1 MTFSRRG
8 VALEKK
14 RLRAFEDRLAGV
26 RKGIVKAIAAPMSSM
41 ENREKGRGMEKLVG
55 LFLSDLVHFISNL
68 LVNTITWTLGC
79 R

>member
-1 MTFSRRG
+1 VTSSRRG

-14 RLRAFEDRLAGV
+14 RLRAFEDRLSG
-26 RKGIVKAIAAPMSSM
+26 RKGIVKARAAPMSSM
-41 ENREKGRGMEKLVG
+41 INGEKGRGMEKLVG